1 MAKGFEKRGEITSK
15 TDYDKILRDPEKWV
29 PSSLLSYND
38 KATTIRVEKLIA
50 VEYGTTEDKVYAAFE
65 CSDVNT
71 ESYRCQLPVTYVRKV
86 FSGKA
91 TDGSLIAGKCTG
103 SLVNE
108 LEKGNFSW
116 DIVKGLIGKSLRVS
130 SPTKIITTKDGKDIT
145 HRIYRLDL
153 VEEKTKA

>member
-1 MAKGFEKRGEITSK
+1 MAKGFEKRGEITCK
-15 TDYDKILRDPEKWV
+15 VDYDKILKDPEKWV

-38 KATTIRVEKLIA
+38 KATTLKIEKLIA

-86 FSGKA
+86 FSGRDV
-91 TDGSLIAGKCTG
+91 DGSIIAGKCTG
-103 SLVNE
+103 SFVNE
-108 LEKGNFSW
+108 LEKKNFSW
-116 DIVKGLIGKSLRVS
+116 DTVKGFIGKTIRVS
-130 SPTKIITTKDGKDIT
+130 SPTKILTDKDGKTIT